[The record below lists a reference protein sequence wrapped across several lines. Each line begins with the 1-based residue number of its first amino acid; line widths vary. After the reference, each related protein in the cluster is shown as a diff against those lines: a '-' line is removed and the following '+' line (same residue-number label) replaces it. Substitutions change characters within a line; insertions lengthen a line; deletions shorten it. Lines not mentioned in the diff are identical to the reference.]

1 MHSSLNPN
9 ISAKLRQVLISSERD
24 YSSFGLNQSN
34 FNGDD
39 DLAKLVLI
47 CFHQASLYTGMRK
60 SKADEKILS
69 YNDVVLRRFDLDILS
84 GYPAGS
90 TIHCILDNTMPSVAE
105 ALGDFIEPLHLPDK
119 MLLILSL

>member
-1 MHSSLNPN
+1 AALKLATENAYPALDLTKFVLGFILFSLL
-9 ISAKLRQVLISSERD
+9 LRLQI
-24 YSSFGLNQSN
+24 Q
-34 FNGDD
+34 GDD

>member
-1 MHSSLNPN
+1 MICNSQYVDAAL
-9 ISAKLRQVLISSERD
+9 KLATENA
-24 YSSFGLNQSN
+24 YP
-34 FNGDD
+34 GDD